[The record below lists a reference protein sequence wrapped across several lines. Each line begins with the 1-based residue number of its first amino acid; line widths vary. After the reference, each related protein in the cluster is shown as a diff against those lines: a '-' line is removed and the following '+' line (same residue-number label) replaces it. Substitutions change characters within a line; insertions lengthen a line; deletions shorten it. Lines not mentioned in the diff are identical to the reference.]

1 MSDSAVRR
9 PFLLAVGDPLIALM
23 PSEPIS
29 VESAD
34 HLAVFV
40 GGAEVNTAIGVR
52 RLGIEAGWLGR
63 VGADPFGRRVVTAL
77 EREGVESSLVVVDPQ
92 APTGFYIREWLLD
105 GARRPYYY
113 RHNAAGA
120 RLCARDW
127 PQPWPS
133 KLPVP
138 SVVHVTGITV
148 ALSPLAEEALHEIVD
163 RAVALGATISVD
175 PNYRSALWP
184 DGRRAQAALT
194 RLARRANLLLLSE
207 EDALVLFETADPA
220 AIFSASGEWGVSD
233 VVFKRGARGATVR
246 YRGREH
252 EIAPEVAA
260 REVDPVGAGDA
271 FNAGFLAAIMRGL
284 DSEIA
289 GRCGA
294 WCGARAV
301 EHVGENNGYP
311 LLAELPDDLRTAF
324 DSAAARLPDGLRRA
338 LP

>member
-1 MSDSAVRR
+1 MSDSLVRR
-9 PFLLAVGDPLIALM
+9 PFLLAVGDPLIALT
-23 PSEPIS
+23 PAEPIPLDA
-29 VESAD
+29 AD
-34 HLAVFV
+34 RLAVFV
-40 GGAEVNTAIGVR
+40 GGAEINVAIGVR

-63 VGADPFGRRVVTAL
+63 VGADSFGRRVVTAL
-77 EREGVESSLVVVDPQ
+77 EREGVETSMVVVDPQ
-92 APTGFYIREWLLD
+92 APTGLYIREWLPD

-120 RLCARDW
+120 RLSPHDW

-133 KLPVP
+133 KLPPPTVL
-138 SVVHVTGITV
+138 HVTGITV
-148 ALSPLAEEALHEIVD
+148 ALTPEAEEALHEIVD

-175 PNYRSALWP
+175 PNYRSALWS
-184 DGRRAQAALT
+184 DGQRARAALT
-194 RLARRANLLLLSE
+194 RLARRADLLLLSE

-220 AIFSASGEWGVSD
+220 AVFSAADDLGVSN

-252 EIAPEVAA
+252 EVAPEIAA
-260 REVDPVGAGDA
+260 READPVGAGDG

-284 DSEIA
+284 GSETA

-301 EHVGENNGYP
+301 EQVGENNGYP
-311 LLAELPDDLRTAF
+311 SLAQLPADLRTAF
-324 DSAAARLPDGLRRA
+324 AASMERNESRA
-338 LP
+338 